1 MTRLKFKT
9 TIVPQ
14 GILRAIACACA
25 SALLTLSLT
34 AGEAGKDAAPAVPD
48 KPASPEK
55 YGQSTPQ
62 KALAAV
68 IAAIEARDFGAYVKQ
83 LLDPADQ
90 QRLTDKHGSLEKAA
104 EYFADP
110 TRTEFF
116 AQRLEV
122 MRKLSALTPTEGD
135 LDGVKWAEFRDA
147 QNENYVL
154 RFHQQSD
161 GRWCLTHPKK

>member
-1 MTRLKFKT
+1 M
-9 TIVPQ
+9 
-14 GILRAIACACA
+14 A
-25 SALLTLSLT
+25 ALLAVPLS
-34 AGEAGKDAAPAVPD
+34 AGEAGKETVPAVPAQ
-48 KPASPEK
+48 PAK
-55 YGQSTPQ
+55 YEQSTPQ

-68 IAAIEARDFGAYVKQ
+68 IAAVEARDFSAYVKQ

-90 QRLTDKHGSLEKAA
+90 QRLADKHGSLEKAA

-110 TRTEFF
+110 ARTEFF

-154 RFHQQSD
+154 RFQQQPD
-161 GRWCLTHPKK
+161 GSWRLTHPKK